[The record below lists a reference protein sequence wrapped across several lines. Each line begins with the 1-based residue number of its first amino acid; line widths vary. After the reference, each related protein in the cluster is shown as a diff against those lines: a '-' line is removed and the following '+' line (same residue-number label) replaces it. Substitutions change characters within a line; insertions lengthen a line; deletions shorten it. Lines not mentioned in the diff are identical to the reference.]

1 MQIHGGL
8 LVRNTILS
16 FAGQAIPAV
25 LTLVTIPYVIRG
37 LGTERFGILA
47 LAWAVLG
54 YFTVFD
60 LVGRATIKF
69 VAEHLGRGELE
80 AIPRIIWTSLGLQT
94 SLGIVGAVVLAGG
107 TSLLV
112 TRGLKISPALTH
124 ESQQTFRILALA
136 LPVVIGSRN
145 LRGVLEAKQRFDLVA
160 MVQVPTSSAV
170 SFMPALGILSGF
182 HLPGIMLSILFC
194 WLVNGIAYVALCF
207 RIFPAMRQCSIDRQ
221 MIRPLL
227 SYGGWIAIC
236 NILLAIIGSLDR
248 FLIGILISVQALAYY
263 APPAEMVFR
272 LMIVPSV
279 LGMTLF
285 PAFCI
290 LSTADPSH
298 LERLYTRS
306 LKYVVL
312 LIGPTVAI
320 AAVFAGDIIS
330 LWLGREFASKSTTVF
345 QLLLVGMFFTAIGH
359 MPANLLDGI
368 GRPDLRA
375 KTFFI
380 CIAVYVPLACV
391 LTARAGIAGT
401 ALAWTIKAALE
412 LSIFLVQLRRVLPLR
427 VSTLNSAGFTRTIAA
442 LAALLLVTVA
452 IKIAGP
458 VMWIQLAA
466 LAMALLTFATVAWRH
481 ALDGSDRNGLG
492 AILTWGRRTDSRTI
506 QLSPVP

>member
-1 MQIHGGL
+1 LQIHGEL

-25 LTLVTIPYVIRG
+25 LTLVTIPFVIRG
-37 LGTERFGILA
+37 LGAERFGILA

-69 VAEHLGRGELE
+69 VAEYLGRGELE

-94 SLGIVGAVVLAGG
+94 SLGIVGAVVLAAGS
-107 TSLLV
+107 SLLV
-112 TRGLKISPALTH
+112 TRGLKISLALTH
-124 ESQQTFRILALA
+124 ESQQTFRILAAA

-145 LRGVLEAKQRFDLVA
+145 LRGVLEARQRFDLVA
-160 MVQVPTSSAV
+160 MVQLPTSSAV
-170 SFMPALGILSGF
+170 SLMPALGILSGF
-182 HLPGIMLSILFC
+182 HLPGIMLLIFFC
-194 WLVNGIAYVALCF
+194 WVANAIAYVALCF
-207 RIFPAMRQCSIDRQ
+207 RMFPAMRQCSIDRQ

-272 LMIVPSV
+272 LMIIPSV

-285 PAFCI
+285 PAFCT

-298 LERLYTRS
+298 LERLYARS

-312 LIGPTVAI
+312 LIGPTIAI
-320 AAVFAGDIIS
+320 AAVFADDIIS
-330 LWLGREFASKSTTVF
+330 LWLGREFALRSTAVF
-345 QLLLVGMFFTAIGH
+345 QLLLGGMFLTAIGH

-375 KTFFI
+375 KAFFV
-380 CIAVYVPLACV
+380 CIAVYVPLVCV
-391 LTARAGIAGT
+391 LTSRIGIVGT

-412 LSIFLVQLRRVLPLR
+412 LSIFLLQLRKVLPLR
-427 VSTLNSAGFTRTIAA
+427 TSALKTAGFTRTIAA
-442 LAALLLVTVA
+442 LAALLSVTVA

-458 VMWIQLAA
+458 MMWIQLAA
-466 LAMALLTFATVAWRH
+466 IVMGLLTFATIAWRY

-492 AILTWGRRTDSRTI
+492 AILTWGRRAESRTI